1 MTIFYKP
8 ILNFNGKK
16 EKDAFFL
23 LKTPFWFNK
32 VDVFNCGKFTERVHI
47 KEIPNSELQNFL
59 QKENCLDNFG
69 KKFFFL
75 MGVLNLT
82 PDSFSDGGMYFFED
96 KAIEHVKKMI
106 NYGVDIIDIG
116 GESTKPK
123 AKPVKIE
130 DLNKNIPLSIDTR
143 KSKVMKE
150 SLSLGVDLINDVS
163 SLEFDKDSMNLLEKN
178 NNYVCL
184 MHGGMKNV
192 NIQENIEYDDLILD
206 VYNYLKERIKTS
218 ENNGIKKSRIIID
231 PGIGFR
237 KNYKQDITIIKN
249 LSIFHNL
256 GCPILIGASRKS
268 FIGQI
273 SKEKNSSKRVAGS
286 LSVAI
291 EAIRQGVEII
301 RVHDLYETKQ
311 ALMIY
316 KALNY

>member
-1 MTIFYKP
+1 
-8 ILNFNGKK
+8 
-16 EKDAFFL
+16 
-23 LKTPFWFNK
+23 
-32 VDVFNCGKFTERVHI
+32 
-47 KEIPNSELQNFL
+47 
-59 QKENCLDNFG
+59 
-69 KKFFFL
+69 

-130 DLNKNIPLSIDTR
+130 EEINRVIPVIKKIKDLNKNIPLSIDTR

-163 SLEFDKDSMNLLEKN
+163 SLEFDNDSMNLLEKN